1 MENLKRQEE
10 LILKLKKSILPLM
23 DWQMREIE
31 KGHMFYSPYESR
43 RVKNG
48 QKFRI
53 VKEIYDDP
61 KRRKAFGTKGSTAW
75 IDDNGEIKERRL
87 LDIEFQDGTKA
98 VAELEELNGFYYEN
112 ERLARLLS

>member
-1 MENLKRQEE
+1 MGNLKGQEK
-10 LILKLKKSILPLM
+10 LVMKLKEFIPPLT
-23 DWQMREIE
+23 DRQMREIE
-31 KGHMFYSPYESR
+31 KMYTFYSSYESR

-61 KRRKAFGTKGSTAW
+61 GRRKAFGTKGSTAW
-75 IDDNGEIKERRL
+75 IGDNGEINERRL
-87 LDIEFQDGTKA
+87 LDIEFQDGTRA
-98 VAELEELNGFYYEN
+98 VAELEELNGFYYEK